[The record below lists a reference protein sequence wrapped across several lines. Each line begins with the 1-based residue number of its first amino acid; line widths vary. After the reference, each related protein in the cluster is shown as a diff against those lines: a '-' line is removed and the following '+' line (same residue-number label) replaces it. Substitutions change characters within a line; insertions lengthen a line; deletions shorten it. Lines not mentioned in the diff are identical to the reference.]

1 MLLYVLSIFSAIFAL
16 CSAGESEFS
25 LRVTCKRNSDD
36 YSACL
41 KQTME
46 EIWSRVVTGLPEFDI
61 PSVDPLS
68 IKNYKFVMNSGNV
81 HGELILLNSTI
92 TGLSKLRILNIR
104 TYFLDDI
111 FYLESD
117 INIPRISSKGSVN
130 INGNLNALRIANEG
144 YYNLILEDVSG
155 TTNFTGHVINDTW
168 IVEHFYLVPSIGKFK
183 LYYDDVIK
191 EKKAITDVVV
201 NFINENWL
209 TIYPMVISSMF
220 DRLELFFID
229 SANKFFSKVPFSK
242 IFP

>member
-130 INGNLNALRIANEG
+130 INGNLNALRIANE
-144 YYNLILEDVSG
+144 
-155 TTNFTGHVINDTW
+155 
-168 IVEHFYLVPSIGKFK
+168 
-183 LYYDDVIK
+183 
-191 EKKAITDVVV
+191 ADVVV